1 MLSRLEETPEEQSR
15 RRGMLTSLTTE
26 MQGRGPRVS
35 SFGMHD
41 GESVR
46 PRLGRPSGACG
57 DGAGGRGLS
66 SGAIFS
72 RFADTG
78 AASWR
83 ERKKMQGVRPRTG
96 DVGLSARVREGRCRQ
111 AELKKQEQSDGGARR
126 MRAAM

>member
-1 MLSRLEETPEEQSR
+1 MDSSKCQTLTATPAEPGE
-15 RRGMLTSLTTE
+15 LPTE
-26 MQGRGPRVS
+26 LDAPGCNSPCS

-46 PRLGRPSGACG
+46 PRLGRPWGACG

-111 AELKKQEQSDGGARR
+111 AELKKQEQVD
-126 MRAAM
+126 